1 MLMAGQTVQSTQ
13 TSLQGK
19 AKEHS
24 RHKLPV
30 PSRLESYPLGF
41 PDALDFLC
49 DDLLCLKKIQTE

>member
-1 MLMAGQTVQSTQ
+1 MGGQTVQSTQ

-24 RHKLPV
+24 SPRLPV
-30 PSRLESYPLGF
+30 PSRLESYSLGF
-41 PDALDFLC
+41 PDALDFLW